1 MRVLISGYYGFHN
14 IGDEAILKS
23 IITALK
29 QERPDIKII
38 VLSNDIEYTKKTYNV
53 DAINRWNIAKIYL
66 ELLKSDGL
74 ISGGGSLL
82 QDVTSSRPIIYY
94 TSIMKLAKLARKP
107 VFIYAQGVGPISE
120 DKNKKVVKKIL
131 NKVNYI
137 TLRDKESLDLVKSI
151 GVTKDI
157 DIVPDPVMGFSIDEF
172 ESNICDKYNGLKY
185 ITVSVRDWEKATTN
199 FLEKIAKSC
208 DKIIA
213 SGISVV
219 FIPMHG
225 EHDYKTS
232 KKVVDMMT
240 ENADIFDYNASI
252 EEKILCIKNSK
263 LMIGMRLHALIFAA
277 TVNTPMIGIS
287 YDPKIDSFL
296 DIVKQPCIG
305 SINDSWEY
313 NKLSNMVIDIL
324 NNYFEV
330 KSTLDFNTNTL
341 INEAKTTAQKAI
353 NVIAKV

>member
-23 IITALK
+23 IITSLREEK
-29 QERPDIKII
+29 PDIKIT
-38 VLSNDIEYTKKTYNV
+38 VLSNDIEHTKNTYNV
-53 DAINRWNIAKIYL
+53 DAINRWNVAKIYL

-82 QDVTSSRPIIYY
+82 QDVTSSRPITYY
-94 TSIMKLAKLARKP
+94 TAIMKFAKLARKP
-107 VFIYAQGVGPISE
+107 VFIYAQGVGPIRE
-120 DKNKKVVKKIL
+120 DKNKKAVEKIL

-157 DIVPDPVMGFSIDEF
+157 EIVPDPVMGFNIDGF
-172 ESNICDKYNGLKY
+172 KSNICDKYNGLKY
-185 ITVSVRDWEKATTN
+185 ITVSVRDWNKATIN
-199 FLEKIAKSC
+199 FLEKVAKSC
-208 DKIIA
+208 DEIVA
-213 SGISVV
+213 SGTSVV

-232 KKVVDMMT
+232 KKVVDMMK
-240 ENADIFDYNASI
+240 EKAEIFDYDASI
-252 EEKILCIKNSK
+252 EDKILCIKNSK

-296 DIVKQPCIG
+296 NIVNQPCIG
-305 SINDSWEY
+305 SVDDNWNPND
-313 NKLSNMVIDIL
+313 LSNKSIKIIDNSIEIR
-324 NNYFEV
+324 NNL
-330 KSTLDFNTNTL
+330 K
-341 INEAKTTAQKAI
+341 INVDKLVNESRLTAKKAI
-353 NVIAKV
+353 EIFS